1 MALID
6 VQNVTKIFGPT
17 PKVALRKVKAGMG
30 KTELL
35 AETGH
40 TLGIHDVS
48 LSIEQGEIFVIMGLS
63 GSGKSTLIRHFN
75 RLIDPTDGKIVVEG
89 EDVLELSN
97 KGLENFRRKRMS
109 MVFQRFGLFPHRTVL
124 ENVAYGLEVQ
134 GVGEKERHKQA
145 REWIIQVGLE
155 GYEDQYPSQLSGGM
169 QQRVGLA
176 RALATDADI
185 LLMDEAFSALDPLI
199 RSQMQDQL
207 VELQDRFEKTIVFIT
222 HDLDEALKIGDKI
235 AILKDGVLSQVG
247 TPADILMHPAD
258 DYVAQFVRDVNR
270 ARVLTVDVV
279 AKPPKLRLTDQN
291 LENALSTM
299 KSSEADVGYVVEDS
313 GNYVGYVTENS
324 LEEAIA
330 APGSPSLSDVAD
342 EGQQLDYSSSIEEAL
357 PTVLDTEHPVP
368 VVGKNGDLTGVLYPD
383 QVGEVL
389 SPSAVQAVNDDEPP
403 ADADGA
409 DTAAVDGEET
419 ADETATLAA
428 NDTET
433 ANKTAEETPNAASSS
448 DASEKPTE
456 GDAKADEAADERK
469 ASA

>member
-6 VQNVTKIFGPT
+6 VQNVTKIFGPS
-17 PKVALRKVKAGMG
+17 PKTALRKVKDGMG

-75 RLIDPTDGKIVVEG
+75 RLIDPTDGQILVDG
-89 EDVLELSN
+89 EDVLSLGN
-97 KGLENFRRKRMS
+97 KALEQFRRKRMS

-134 GVGEKERHKQA
+134 GVGLDERAVSA
-145 REWIIQVGLE
+145 RDWIVQVGLE

-207 VELQDRFEKTIVFIT
+207 VELQDKFHKTIVFIT

-279 AKPPKLRLTDQN
+279 AKPPKLRFTDET
-291 LENALSTM
+291 LDKALNALR
-299 KSSEADVGYVVEDS
+299 SSDADVGYVVEDKGS
-313 GNYVGYVTENS
+313 YVGYVTENS

-342 EGQQLDYSSSIEEAL
+342 GGQQLEASSSIEEAL
-357 PTVLDTEHPVP
+357 PTVLDTEHPLP
-368 VVGKNGDLTGVLYPD
+368 VIAEDGGLTGVVYPE

-389 SPSAVQAVNDDEPP
+389 SPSAVQPVNDDEPQNGRRP
-403 ADADGA
+403 GA
-409 DTAAVDGEET
+409 R
-419 ADETATLAA
+419 
-428 NDTET
+428 
-433 ANKTAEETPNAASSS
+433 S
-448 DASEKPTE
+448 DV
-456 GDAKADEAADERK
+456 AADDDDMTVLEEKK

>member
-6 VQNVTKIFGPT
+6 VQNVTKIFGPS
-17 PKVALRKVKAGMG
+17 PKTALRKVKDGMG

-75 RLIDPTDGKIVVEG
+75 RLIDPTDGQILVDG
-89 EDVLELSN
+89 EDVLSLGN
-97 KGLENFRRKRMS
+97 KALEQFRRKRMS

-134 GVGEKERHKQA
+134 GVGPDERAVAA
-145 REWIIQVGLE
+145 REWIVQVGLE

-207 VELQDRFEKTIVFIT
+207 VELQDKFHKTIVFIT

-279 AKPPKLRLTDQN
+279 AKPPKLRFTDET
-291 LENALSTM
+291 LDKALNALR
-299 KSSEADVGYVVEDS
+299 SSDADVGYVVEDKGS
-313 GNYVGYVTENS
+313 YVGYVTENS

-342 EGQQLDYSSSIEEAL
+342 GGQQLEASSSIEEAL
-357 PTVLDTEHPVP
+357 PTVLDTEHPLP
-368 VVGKNGDLTGVLYPD
+368 VIAEDGGLTGVVYPE

-389 SPSAVQAVNDDEPP
+389 SPSAVQPVNDDEPQNGRRP
-403 ADADGA
+403 GA
-409 DTAAVDGEET
+409 R
-419 ADETATLAA
+419 
-428 NDTET
+428 
-433 ANKTAEETPNAASSS
+433 S
-448 DASEKPTE
+448 DV
-456 GDAKADEAADERK
+456 AADDDDMTVLEEKK

>member
-75 RLIDPTDGKIVVEG
+75 RLIDPTDGQILVDG
-89 EDVLELSN
+89 EDVLKLGT
-97 KGLENFRRKRMS
+97 KALEQYRRKRMS

-134 GVGEKERHKQA
+134 GKAAAERHKAA
-145 REWIIQVGLE
+145 RDWIIQVGLE

-207 VELQDRFEKTIVFIT
+207 VELQDQFHKTIVFIT

-279 AKPPKLRLTDQN
+279 AKPPKLRLTNEN

-299 KSSEADVGYVVEDS
+299 RKSGTSVGYVVKDS
-313 GNYVGYVTENS
+313 GNYVGFVTKDS
-324 LEEAIA
+324 LEDAIA
-330 APGSPSLSDVAD
+330 APGTPTLSELAD
-342 EGQQLDYSSSIEEAL
+342 EAKPLDYDSSIEEAL
-357 PTVLDTEHPVP
+357 PSVLDTDHPLP
-368 VVGKNGDLTGVLYPD
+368 VVDKDGELTGVLYPE
-383 QVGEVL
+383 QVGEIL
-389 SPSAVQAVNDDEPP
+389 SPSAVNEPSNDDAPEP
-403 ADADGA
+403 AEKSEHVA
-409 DTAAVDGEET
+409 DTV
-419 ADETATLAA
+419 
-428 NDTET
+428 
-433 ANKTAEETPNAASSS
+433 S
-448 DASEKPTE
+448 DK
-456 GDAKADEAADERK
+456 KV
-469 ASA
+469 SA

>member
-6 VQNVTKIFGPT
+6 VQNVTKIFGQH

-75 RLIDPTDGKIVVEG
+75 RLIDPTDGKIVIDG
-89 EDVLELSN
+89 EDILKLSN
-97 KGLENFRRKRMS
+97 KALEGFRRKRMS
-109 MVFQRFGLFPHRTVL
+109 MVFQRFGLFPHRTVM
-124 ENVAYGLEVQ
+124 ENVGYGLEVQ
-134 GVGEKERHKQA
+134 GVGETERNKAA

-207 VELQDRFEKTIVFIT
+207 VELQDRFQKTIVFIT

-279 AKPPKLRLTDQN
+279 AKPPKLRLTDEN
-291 LENALSTM
+291 LEHALATM
-299 KSSEADVGYVVEDS
+299 RRSGTNVGYVVQDD
-313 GNYVGYVTENS
+313 GNYVGYVTEHS
-324 LEEAIA
+324 LEKAIA

-342 EGQQLDYSSSIEEAL
+342 EGGRLKSTSSIEEAL
-357 PTVLDTEHPVP
+357 PTVLETEHPVP
-368 VVGKNGDLTGVLYPD
+368 VVGKNGDLTGVLYPGR
-383 QVGEVL
+383 VGEVL
-389 SPSAVQAVNDDEPP
+389 SPSSVRAVDNEEPLVVDVATKSVETVDIQTDDEP
-403 ADADGA
+403 
-409 DTAAVDGEET
+409 
-419 ADETATLAA
+419 ATLATNNA
-428 NDTET
+428 GIVDKLTDAMPDQVSMTHASVEPSERLV
-433 ANKTAEETPNAASSS
+433 KAEDSADEKKASS
-448 DASEKPTE
+448 
-456 GDAKADEAADERK
+456 
-469 ASA
+469 

>member
-6 VQNVTKIFGPT
+6 VQNITKIFGPN
-17 PKVALRKVKAGMG
+17 PKGALAKVKEGMG

-35 AETGH
+35 SETGH

-75 RLIDPTDGKIVVEG
+75 RLIDPTDGKILVNG
-89 EDVLELSN
+89 EDVLDLSTRA
-97 KGLENFRRKRMS
+97 LEEFRRKRMS

-134 GVGEKERHKQA
+134 GVGQSEREDKA

-207 VELQDRFEKTIVFIT
+207 VELQDKFHKTIVFIT

-258 DYVAQFVRDVNR
+258 DYVAEFVRDVNR

-279 AKPPKLRLTDQN
+279 AKPPKLRLTNEN
-291 LENALSTM
+291 LKNALSAMRKTGE
-299 KSSEADVGYVVEDS
+299 SVGYVVEDD
-313 GNYVGYVTENS
+313 GNYVGFVTEDS
-324 LEEAIA
+324 LEGAIA

-342 EGQQLDYSSSIEEAL
+342 EGDFIDPSSSIEEAL
-357 PTVLDTEHPVP
+357 PAVLDNEHPLP
-368 VVGKNGDLTGVLYPD
+368 VVGDDGAFEGIVYPD
-383 QVGEVL
+383 HLGEVL
-389 SPSAVQAVNDDEPP
+389 SPSSIEPANDD
-403 ADADGA
+403 
-409 DTAAVDGEET
+409 V
-419 ADETATLAA
+419 A
-428 NDTET
+428 NDERSDD
-433 ANKTAEETPNAASSS
+433 PSSS
-448 DASEKPTE
+448 KSD
-456 GDAKADEAADERK
+456 GKAVPDDGRSGPKIK

>member
-6 VQNVTKIFGPT
+6 VQNVTKIFGPS
-17 PKVALRKVKAGMG
+17 PKVALRKVKDGMG

-75 RLIDPTDGKIVVEG
+75 RLIDPTDGKIIVDG
-89 EDVLELSN
+89 EDVLDLSI
-97 KGLENFRRKRMS
+97 KGLEGFRRKRMS

-124 ENVAYGLEVQ
+124 ENVSYGLEVQ
-134 GVGEKERHKQA
+134 GVGLDERNTAA
-145 REWIIQVGLE
+145 RDWIIQVGLE
-155 GYEDQYPSQLSGGM
+155 GYEEQYPSQLSGGM

-207 VELQDRFEKTIVFIT
+207 VELQDTFHKTIVFIT

-270 ARVLTVDVV
+270 ARVLTIDVV
-279 AKPPKLRLTDQN
+279 TKPPKLRLTDET
-291 LENALSTM
+291 LDNALDALR
-299 KSSEADVGYVVEDS
+299 SSDSDVGYVVEDKGS
-313 GNYVGYVTENS
+313 YVGYVTEDS

-342 EGQQLDYSSSIEEAL
+342 EGHQLEASSSIEEAL

-368 VVGKNGDLTGVLYPD
+368 VIAKDGGLTGVVYPE

-389 SPSAVQAVNDDEPP
+389 SPSVVQPVNDDEPQDRRQSKGEKAP
-403 ADADGA
+403 DAIS
-409 DTAAVDGEET
+409 VSE
-419 ADETATLAA
+419 DE
-428 NDTET
+428 
-433 ANKTAEETPNAASSS
+433 K
-448 DASEKPTE
+448 
-456 GDAKADEAADERK
+456 KAIA
-469 ASA
+469 

>member
-134 GVGEKERHKQA
+134 GVAEKERHKQA

-342 EGQQLDYSSSIEEAL
+342 DGQQLDYSSSIEEAL

-368 VVGKNGDLTGVLYPD
+368 VVGKNGDLAGVLYPD

-433 ANKTAEETPNAASSS
+433 ANKAAEETPIAASSS